1 VASYSLARGQGQN
14 YLFMSIQSPVEGGHT
29 CVATA
34 SSSPGTRAPA
44 LPAMVGPVMGREGQ
58 GQLEP
63 HFSHSYPP
71 PFLSSS
77 SPSAPPVS
85 PSQTLA
91 ASASSSPLTCMLGF
105 DAENKS
111 FLLTL
116 SP

>member
-1 VASYSLARGQGQN
+1 VCGDCFFIAGYEGSSIAGHGWARHGERGA
-14 YLFMSIQSPVEGGHT
+14 G
-29 CVATA
+29 TA
-34 SSSPGTRAPA
+34 GTP
-44 LPAMVGPVMGREGQ
+44 L
-58 GQLEP
+58 L
-63 HFSHSYPP
+63 S
-71 PFLSSS
+71 FLSSS

-91 ASASSSPLTCMLGF
+91 ATASSSPLTCMLGF